1 MRKYLLF
8 SLLMVCLLL
17 DFVTKV
23 YFDQYSW
30 QKFCYIWSPYI
41 VSTNENSIRPT
52 ENIGLLI
59 GNCSTDARTGLD
71 FYESVFTDIYQ
82 PILGAYVGVRLS
94 YNDGVAFSL
103 PIRGLILQCITIL
116 LILAIW
122 YHYIRVEY
130 QKHSRFLDI
139 GYILIIAWALS
150 HAYERIYIGH
160 VVDFI
165 AVKYFAIL
173 NFADIFISVWVFLIL
188 FVYVRSRKTS

>member
-59 GNCSTDARTGLD
+59 GNCSTDAHTGQD
-71 FYESVFTDIYQ
+71 FYESVFKDIYQ

-94 YNDGVAFSL
+94 YNTGVAFSFPL
-103 PIRGLILQCITIL
+103 HGILLQWTTIL
-116 LILAIW
+116 LILAIL
-122 YHYIRVEY
+122 YQYIRVEY
-130 QKHSRFLDI
+130 LKNSNILDV
-139 GYILIIAWALS
+139 GYMLIIAWALS
-150 HAYERIYIGH
+150 HAYERIFVGH

-188 FVYVRSRKTS
+188 LAYVWFRKTN